1 MDDSI
6 DCSSGDDSDTRET
19 RARWRALAARVDR
32 RGEEDR
38 LSAQQ
43 ALSSDSS
50 TIPSARHATPITR
63 DRSSSRTGQSTAT
76 LPDARHFASS
86 LMASASISGGRAVRP
101 AAWSTPNSGSPPSH
115 RGDTPRSRRSPSSSG
130 ASSPPD
136 STSPRSGAATPD
148 SVGSYSSQDDQASV
162 RSGNDGS
169 EGGASDD
176 DAGVRKRA

>member
-101 AAWSTPNSGSPPSH
+101 GLLAPYSAHSPPPTIPTFFQISLFLLCWSWPLLSH
-115 RGDTPRSRRSPSSSG
+115 FTSTFSFAFAIGALSFFPS
-130 ASSPPD
+130 ANLILLL
-136 STSPRSGAATPD
+136 STGPLA
-148 SVGSYSSQDDQASV
+148 
-162 RSGNDGS
+162 
-169 EGGASDD
+169 
-176 DAGVRKRA
+176 